1 MTNET
6 SPPGSKRA
14 LLDAFDQVL
23 KSQAEERE
31 AERRAAQA
39 RRRGLPRFAPAAWV
53 SVLLLLFTGAYIWVE
68 QPPWIFPPPPPPE
81 SAAIKEAS
89 LRIAL
94 ASAAQHVEHFRQRYR
109 RLPRTLEEA
118 GAHSDGLSYQ
128 VTGPESYQILGLN
141 GPIQL
146 SLSSADSLPRFIGNS
161 FEVISRRSR

>member
-1 MTNET
+1 MINET
-6 SPPGSKRA
+6 SAPGTKRA

-23 KSQAEERE
+23 KAQAEERE
-31 AERRAAQA
+31 AERQAARA
-39 RRRGLPRFAPAAWV
+39 RRRGRPQFGPSAWV
-53 SVLLLLFTGAYIWVE
+53 SVLILLFTGAYVWVE

-94 ASAAQHVEHFRQRYR
+94 ASAAQHVEHFRRRHR
-109 RLPRTLEEA
+109 RLPRTLDEA
-118 GAHSDGLSYQ
+118 GAPSDGLSYQ
-128 VTGPESYQILGLN
+128 ITGPESYQILGLN

-146 SLSSADSLPRFIGNS
+146 SLSNADSLPRFIGNS